1 MFVLLQKVKSEE
13 EAADAFFFLV
23 ECVPTSKYNWNLLNS
38 NDFIQI
44 LGFGF
49 VFFVESDK
57 TSANGTGS
65 SSENGIC

>member
-1 MFVLLQKVKSEE
+1 MLFC
-13 EAADAFFFLV
+13 FLV